1 MRTRLDFHMLISC
14 LVLFIV
20 ALLPT
25 ISHTQPAAEVCFNE
39 TGYCISGRFR
49 SYWEQNGGLPVF
61 GYPISPATEETNPL
75 TGERRLT
82 QWFERTRFE
91 LHPENAPPY
100 DVLLGRIGAD
110 LLKERGRDWWTFPP
124 GTPRDGCLYFEAT
137 THTLC
142 EPFLTFW
149 QLHGLELDGFPGK
162 TYEESLALMGA
173 PISEPRWELHGGL
186 NANVRL
192 TQWFERARF
201 EWNVEQSEMLLGL
214 LGAELYALRA
224 PIAPPP
230 APTAVPQPTAGTPPP
245 GTPPTAGRT
254 ATPTDADDEP
264 DDEPD
269 ATRTPTR
276 TVEADDD
283 DDATR
288 TPTATRTR
296 TATPETD
303 ETTTPTNTATP
314 SPSPTLPAAS
324 FDNCRDDPNKAR
336 AANFPVDIVR
346 VDKDGDGE
354 DEVVRLRNVS
364 EETVDLDD
372 WIMCSITGTQ
382 EHTGIEGELEPDE
395 TRDFPYTG
403 SGEIW
408 DDDNV
413 DNGAL
418 YNEDGQLVSYW
429 FDPE

>member
-1 MRTRLDFHMLISC
+1 MLMAC
-14 LVLFIV
+14 LVLV
-20 ALLPT
+20 VAALLPSV
-25 ISHTQPAAEVCFNE
+25 SHMQPADAVCFNE

-49 SYWEQNGGLPVF
+49 TYWEQHGGLPVF
-61 GYPISPATEETNPL
+61 GYPISPAAEETNPL
-75 TGERRLT
+75 TGEQRLT

-110 LLKERGRDWWTFPP
+110 LLEAWDRNWWSFPP

-149 QLHGLELDGFPGK
+149 QLHGLELDGIPGK
-162 TYEESLALMGA
+162 TYAESLALIGA

-186 NANVRL
+186 NASVRL

-224 PIAPPP
+224 PIAPPE
-230 APTAVPQPTAGTPPP
+230 PTAVPQPTIVTPSP
-245 GTPPTAGRT
+245 GTRPTAART
-254 ATPTDADDEP
+254 ATPRGADDEP

-276 TVEADDD
+276 TVEADDEP
-283 DDATR
+283 DATR
-288 TPTATRTR
+288 TPTATS
-296 TATPETD
+296 ETD
-303 ETTTPTNTATP
+303 ATTTPTTTATP
-314 SPSPTLPAAS
+314 SPSPTLPPAS

-336 AANFPVDIVR
+336 ASNFPVDIVW
-346 VDKDGDGE
+346 VDKNGDGE

-364 EETVDLDD
+364 DETVDLDD
-372 WIMCSITGTQ
+372 WTMCSIAGNQ
-382 EHTGIEGELEPDE
+382 EHTGIGGELEPDE
-395 TRDFPYTG
+395 ARDFPYTG
-403 SGEIW
+403 SGGIW

-418 YNEDGQLVSYW
+418 YNRQGQLVSYW